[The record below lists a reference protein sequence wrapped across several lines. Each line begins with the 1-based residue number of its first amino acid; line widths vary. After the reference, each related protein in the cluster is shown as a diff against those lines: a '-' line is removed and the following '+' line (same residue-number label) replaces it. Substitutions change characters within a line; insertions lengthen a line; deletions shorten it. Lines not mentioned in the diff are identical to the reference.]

1 MNKEQIL
8 TTYKVISK
16 IMEEIMEDDHL
27 TKDNSF
33 LRVKN
38 YLANIYCDYCIN
50 EKQS

>member
-8 TTYKVISK
+8 ITYKIINK
-16 IMEEIMEDDHL
+16 IMEDDHL

>member
-8 TTYKVISK
+8 NTYKIISK
-16 IMEEIMEDDHL
+16 IMEDEHF

-38 YLANIYCDYCIN
+38 YLANAYCDSCIN

>member
-16 IMEEIMEDDHL
+16 IMEDDHL

>member
-8 TTYKVISK
+8 TTYKIISK
-16 IMEEIMEDDHL
+16 IMEDDHL

-50 EKQS
+50 EKQL

>member
-8 TTYKVISK
+8 TTYKIISK
-16 IMEEIMEDDHL
+16 IMEDDHL